1 MLCVYY
7 AELTMQTPECCDL
20 PSMSKTM
27 SRHHDI
33 VSSSFFFLLL
43 PSGLNNAGLYRQNMS
58 SATIGWSACMKKDF
72 MVSPCDCMACKTPT
86 VLRPSENL
94 KKKTM
99 RVKDHV
105 YSISVYL

>member
-94 KKKTM
+94 KKNNACE
-99 RVKDHV
+99 RSCVQ
-105 YSISVYL
+105 Y